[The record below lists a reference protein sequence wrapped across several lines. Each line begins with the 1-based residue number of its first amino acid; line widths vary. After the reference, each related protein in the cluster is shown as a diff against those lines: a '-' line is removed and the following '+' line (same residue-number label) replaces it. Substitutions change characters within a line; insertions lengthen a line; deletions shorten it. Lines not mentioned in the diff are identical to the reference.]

1 MQTFLTSPLAMSS
14 SLLRNRNLVWSLV
27 KRDVLGRYRGSMFG
41 ILWSFFNPL
50 LMLLIYTFVFS
61 VIFKARWSAG
71 STSKVEFAMVLFSGL
86 LVFNIFSE
94 CLNRAPSLVLMN
106 VNYVKKVV
114 FPLEILPMVSLGC
127 ALFHGAVSFLVWLL
141 FHCVFFGLPPA
152 TAWLLPVVLLPM
164 LCLTMGL
171 SWLLASLG
179 VYIRDVSQVILLV
192 TTALLFLSPIFY
204 PISALPED
212 IQRFILLNPMT
223 SIVEDVRGVL
233 VQRTVPE
240 LGGFLLRLAGSAFA
254 AWLGFAWF
262 QKTREGFADVL

>member
-1 MQTFLTSPLAMSS
+1 MC
-14 SLLRNRNLVWSLV
+14 
-27 KRDVLGRYRGSMFG
+27 
-41 ILWSFFNPL
+41 
-50 LMLLIYTFVFS
+50 
-61 VIFKARWSAG
+61 
-71 STSKVEFAMVLFSGL
+71 VLFHRIAQLPLSFVPTHPDRAGGIGFIERSL
-86 LVFNIFSE
+86 TMFS
-94 CLNRAPSLVLMN
+94 P
-106 VNYVKKVV
+106 VV
-114 FPLEILPMVSLGC
+114 FGLSAVAASSFAHEI
-127 ALFHGAVSFLVWLL
+127 LFHGGTVTALRLPMTAVAVVLSI
-141 FHCVFFGLPPA
+141 VF
-152 TAWLLPVVLLPM
+152 LLPM

-179 VYIRDVSQVILLV
+179 VYLRDVSQVILLV